1 MIERIENLR
10 KLLSSLS
17 LPAEKAQEIINN
29 EPLFFYVNTRK
40 FGFTCLIGTITNS
53 ASRKVFEYLEVFQ
66 EFGEVDIQ
74 DSGIARVV
82 KIYGVTYQD
91 LEKIKE
97 IVMTAKKALKKER
110 GI

>member
-1 MIERIENLR
+1 MVERIENLR

-29 EPLFFYVNTRK
+29 EPLFFYINTRK

-53 ASRKVFEYLEVFQ
+53 ASRKVFEYFEAFQ

-74 DSGIARVV
+74 DSGIARIV
-82 KIYGVTYQD
+82 KIYGVTED

-97 IVMTAKKALKKER
+97 IVMTIKKTLKKER

>member
-1 MIERIENLR
+1 MVERIENLR

-29 EPLFFYVNTRK
+29 EPLFFYINTR
-40 FGFTCLIGTITNS
+40 CLIGTITNS
-53 ASRKVFEYLEVFQ
+53 ASRKVFEYFEAFQ

-82 KIYGVTYQD
+82 KIYGVTYED

-97 IVMTAKKALKKER
+97 IVMTIKKTLKKER